1 MISPPMLAAEPDDP
15 THTMGMLVY
24 DVARLM
30 RRHFATQMAW
40 SGLGQS
46 SWRLL
51 VHVARKPGLRAA
63 DLADIMELR
72 PISVSRVLDG
82 LVRSELIER
91 RADAQDGRAWRLFA
105 TLKARPLIARMEDL
119 ARETRELAMIGLRPE
134 ERSTLLR
141 ALAVARVNM
150 SKAGRDGLR
159 PAGHPQPE

>member
-1 MISPPMLAAEPDDP
+1 MALSLKRSTESDDP
-15 THTMGMLVY
+15 TRTMGMLVY

-51 VHVARKPGLRAA
+51 VHVARQPGLRAA
-63 DLADIMELR
+63 DLAEIMELQ

-91 RADAQDGRAWRLFA
+91 RADSQDRRAWRLFA
-105 TLKARPLIARMEDL
+105 TRKARPLIARMEDL
-119 ARETRELAMIGLRPE
+119 ATETRELAMTGLRPE
-134 ERSTLLR
+134 DRSTLLR
-141 ALAVARVNM
+141 ALAVARDNM
-150 SKAGRDGLR
+150 SRAGRDSPRSKAR
-159 PAGHPQPE
+159 PRPE

>member
-1 MISPPMLAAEPDDP
+1 MISSPMPAVEPDDP
-15 THTMGMLVY
+15 TQTMGMLVY

-30 RRHFATQMAW
+30 RRHFAAQMAW

-63 DLADIMELR
+63 DLAEIMEMR

-82 LVRSELIER
+82 LMRSELIER
-91 RADAQDGRAWRLFA
+91 RADAQDRRAWRLFA
-105 TLKARPLIARMEDL
+105 TRKARPLIARMEHL
-119 ARETRELAMIGLRPE
+119 ARETRELAMTGLRPE

-150 SKAGRDGLR
+150 SKASRDGHR
-159 PAGHPQPE
+159 PAGRPQSE

>member
-1 MISPPMLAAEPDDP
+1 MLAVEPDDP
-15 THTMGMLVY
+15 TQTMGMLVY

-30 RRHFATQMAW
+30 RRHFAAQMAW

-63 DLADIMELR
+63 DLAEIMEMR

-91 RADAQDGRAWRLFA
+91 RAGR
-105 TLKARPLIARMEDL
+105 TGP
-119 ARETRELAMIGLRPE
+119 
-134 ERSTLLR
+134 
-141 ALAVARVNM
+141 ARVA
-150 SKAGRDGLR
+150 SVCHTQGPAADRPHGAFGERD
-159 PAGHPQPE
+159 P